1 MPDMNT
7 LAAPY
12 GKSTDWFNDRH
23 EIIMRAYVRTGN
35 GEEVLAC
42 STEKACRV
50 RPNWSWTPIWYGM
63 SPAVLYPGQ
72 LATMIINPAR
82 APAHQFPGTFIHM
95 IDIKLD
101 DIELDR
107 AAFVDEE

>member
-42 STEKACRV
+42 STEKNPSQEWLNAF
-50 RPNWSWTPIWYGM
+50 SGLTF
-63 SPAVLYPGQ
+63 PA
-72 LATMIINPAR
+72 
-82 APAHQFPGTFIHM
+82 
-95 IDIKLD
+95 
-101 DIELDR
+101 
-107 AAFVDEE
+107 